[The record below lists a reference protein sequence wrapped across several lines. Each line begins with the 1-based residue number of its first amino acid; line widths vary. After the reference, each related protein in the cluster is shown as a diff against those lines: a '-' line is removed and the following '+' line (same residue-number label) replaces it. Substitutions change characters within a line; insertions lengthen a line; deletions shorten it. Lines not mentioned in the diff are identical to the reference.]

1 MTTFKEGIH
10 ITNARQKILSK
21 EEIVALMIHNENENG
36 AKIYFSK
43 LTHMLENKISRGTIS
58 KIIDKLFDLGM
69 ITAKWENESG
79 KWIRSLYVTGEYK
92 EYFKNLSANINS
104 DQIAQN

>member
-1 MTTFKEGIH
+1 MTIFKEGIH
-10 ITNARQKILSK
+10 ITNAKQKILSK
-21 EEIVALMIHNENENG
+21 EETVALMIHNENENG

-43 LTHMLENKISRGTIS
+43 LTQKLESEISRGTIS

-69 ITAKWENESG
+69 ITAKWENENG
-79 KWIRSLYVTGEYK
+79 KWMRSLYVTGEYR

-104 DQIAQN
+104 DNIV